1 MYGQSKTAED
11 NNLIRN
17 KMRSEITKREEEVMD
32 LLWDNGPL
40 TVSEMLSLY
49 AEPKPHFNTVSTMV
63 RSLEKKG
70 FTTHKPEGL
79 SYRYA
84 ATMNREQ
91 YGQRYLGGVVR
102 DYLDNSYK
110 KVVSQFVE
118 NERLSVDDLKEIIDM
133 IEKEG
138 K

>member
-1 MYGQSKTAED
+1 
-11 NNLIRN
+11 
-17 KMRSEITKREEEVMD
+17 MRSEITKREEEVMD

-40 TVSEMLSLY
+40 TVAEMLNLY
-49 AEPKPHFNTVSTMV
+49 EEPKPHFNTVSTMV

-70 FTTHKPEGL
+70 FTTHKFEGM

-118 NERLSVDDLKEIIDM
+118 SERLSVEDLRSIIEM
-133 IEKEG
+133 IEKDN

>member
-1 MYGQSKTAED
+1 
-11 NNLIRN
+11 
-17 KMRSEITKREEEVMD
+17 MRSEITKREEEVMN
-32 LLWDNGPL
+32 LLWEYGPL
-40 TVSEMLSLY
+40 TVAEMLNHY

-70 FTTHKPEGL
+70 FTTHKSEGL
-79 SYRYA
+79 SYRYS
-84 ATMNREQ
+84 ATMDRGQ

-102 DYLDNSYK
+102 DYLDNSYR

-118 NERLSVDDLKEIIDM
+118 NERLSVDDLREIIEM

>member
-1 MYGQSKTAED
+1 MP
-11 NNLIRN
+11 R
-17 KMRSEITKREEEVMD
+17 
-32 LLWDNGPL
+32 
-40 TVSEMLSLY
+40 
-49 AEPKPHFNTVSTMV
+49 
-63 RSLEKKG
+63 EKKG

-133 IEKEG
+133 IEKEC

>member
-1 MYGQSKTAED
+1 M
-11 NNLIRN
+11 N
-17 KMRSEITKREEEVMD
+17 
-32 LLWDNGPL
+32 LLWENGPL
-40 TVSEMLSLY
+40 TVAEMLALY
-49 AEPKPHFNTVSTMV
+49 ADPKPHFNTVSTMV

-70 FTTHKPEGL
+70 FTTHTPEGL
-79 SYRYA
+79 SYRYS

-118 NERLSVDDLKEIIDM
+118 SERLSVDDLKSIIEM

-138 K
+138 GR

>member
-1 MYGQSKTAED
+1 
-11 NNLIRN
+11 
-17 KMRSEITKREEEVMD
+17 MD

-133 IEKEG
+133 IDKEG

>member
-1 MYGQSKTAED
+1 
-11 NNLIRN
+11 
-17 KMRSEITKREEEVMD
+17 MD

-118 NERLSVDDLKEIIDM
+118 NESEQDERSADIRCRFGRGAGGALGRFQAAAALSEDIQ
-133 IEKEG
+133 G
-138 K
+138 Q

>member
-1 MYGQSKTAED
+1 
-11 NNLIRN
+11 
-17 KMRSEITKREEEVMD
+17 MD

-63 RSLEKKG
+63 RSLE
-70 FTTHKPEGL
+70 
-79 SYRYA
+79 
-84 ATMNREQ
+84 TMNREQ